1 MKFLVVLFLSILTS
15 TTALGEEGDIY
26 TLFKGV
32 NSLKILFSQRTKLP
46 VAGDEVSL
54 YEGVIYYK
62 RPLKFRWEYTK
73 GAKVLIV
80 SNGELVKSSIEGEC
94 QIAEIADQPIFA
106 LIELI
111 DNPEKFKEDFRVKEL
126 KKNKSW
132 KVVRIT
138 PNYKDAFFKEITFII
153 KDKKLKKVIT
163 VEEDGTKGEYQ
174 IEEIEKNVPLNDDL
188 FQVTPCN

>member
-1 MKFLVVLFLSILTS
+1 MKFLVALFLSILTS
-15 TTALGEEGDIY
+15 TTTLGEEEDIY

-73 GAKVLIV
+73 GVKVLIV

-94 QIAEIADQPIFA
+94 QIAEIADQPVFA

-111 DNPEKFKEDFRVKEL
+111 DNPEKFKEEFRVKEL

-132 KVVRIT
+132 EVVRIT

-174 IEEIEKNVPLNDDL
+174 IEEIENNVPLDDDL
-188 FQVTPCN
+188 FRVTPCN